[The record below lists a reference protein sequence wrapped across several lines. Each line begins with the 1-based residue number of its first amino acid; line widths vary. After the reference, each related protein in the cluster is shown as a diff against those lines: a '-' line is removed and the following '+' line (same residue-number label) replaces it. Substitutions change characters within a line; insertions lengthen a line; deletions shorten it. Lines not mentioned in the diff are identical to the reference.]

1 MSFPHSDFEK
11 FLVGADAERAIESH
25 GQSDHILDQETLAM
39 RKEEHTGIELTGVEL
54 AYLKKLASDRISGLE
69 SRIED
74 LDRSIKQHSAPNMNN
89 AEEELGQL
97 KGELNFL
104 KHNFAEKLF
113 RDRDEEASF
122 VA

>member
-1 MSFPHSDFEK
+1 MTFPNSDFEK

-25 GQSDHILDQETLAM
+25 GRPDYVLSPETLAM
-39 RKEEHTGIELTGVEL
+39 RQEEHTGVELTGVEL
-54 AYLKKLASDRISGLE
+54 AYLKKMTASRISGLE
-69 SRIED
+69 DQIES

-113 RDRDEEASF
+113 RDREEEPPF
-122 VA
+122 GV